1 MSSRYAPIAA
11 ATDARGLKRLAMACL
26 VLVATA
32 TVEAHEIGTTRID
45 AAFHPDGKYE
55 IALSAD
61 SETLLGRLELAAGGR
76 RSTGLAPPARLHAIQ
91 TLAPVLLDQMV
102 VSFDGLRVRPQ
113 FVRAALLPAANPS
126 ATPITITFG
135 GMIPPRAR
143 TFTWS
148 YELTYGSYALT
159 LHNETDNS
167 PTRQWLE
174 GDQQSQSFVLKERA
188 APLSRLQIARLYL
201 RLGFTHIVPEGVDHI
216 LFVLGIFLLSTRLRD
231 ILSQVTAFTIAHSIT
246 LALTM
251 YGLVSLPARVVE
263 PMIALSIA
271 YVAIE
276 NLFTSRVHAWR
287 VALVFCF
294 GLLHGMGFAGVL
306 RELGLPRS
314 EFATALITFN
324 VGVELGQL
332 TVIAGAWLFVA
343 SWARNKSW
351 YRTRL
356 VTSMSC
362 VIAAVGL
369 YWTVQ
374 RIML

>member
-1 MSSRYAPIAA
+1 MSDRFVPVSARTSAGLLQVLAVASFLLLAA
-11 ATDARGLKRLAMACL
+11 STI
-26 VLVATA
+26 
-32 TVEAHEIGTTRID
+32 EAHEIGTTRVD
-45 AAFHPDGKYE
+45 AAFHPDGRYE
-55 IALSAD
+55 IALTAD

-76 RSTGLAPPARLHAIQ
+76 RSTGVALPARLHAIE
-91 TLAPVLLDQMV
+91 TLAPTLLDQMFV
-102 VSFDGLRVRPQ
+102 RFDGVRMRPQ
-113 FVRAALLPAANPS
+113 LLRSALLPAASPNT
-126 ATPITITFG
+126 TPITVTFG
-135 GMIPPRAR
+135 GTIPPRAR

-148 YELTYGSYALT
+148 YGLTYGSYALT
-159 LHNETDNS
+159 LHNESDNT

-174 GDQQSQSFVLKERA
+174 GEQQSESFVLKERA
-188 APLSRLQIARLYL
+188 APLSRLQIAALYL

-276 NLFTSRVHAWR
+276 NLFTTRVHAWR

-332 TVIAGAWLFVA
+332 TVIACAWLLVA
-343 SWARNKSW
+343 SWARNRSW

-356 VTSMSC
+356 VTTASC

-374 RIML
+374 RIMM

>member
-1 MSSRYAPIAA
+1 MNRASARRDRANRPRLTVGATIA
-11 ATDARGLKRLAMACL
+11 
-26 VLVATA
+26 LVALLATM
-32 TVEAHEIGTTRID
+32 TVEAHEIGTTRVD
-45 AAFHPDGKYE
+45 AAFHPDGRYE
-55 IALSAD
+55 IALTAD
-61 SETLLGRLELAAGGR
+61 SETLLGRLELAAGGS
-76 RSTGLAPPARLHAIQ
+76 RSPAVPPQARLHAIE
-91 TLAPVLLDQMV
+91 TLAPTLLNQMFVRFDGVRVKPELVRSVLLPGTD
-102 VSFDGLRVRPQ
+102 
-113 FVRAALLPAANPS
+113 PS
-126 ATPITITFG
+126 AIPVTVTFG
-135 GMIPPRAR
+135 GAIPPRAR
-143 TFTWS
+143 TFTWG
-148 YELTYGSYALT
+148 YELTYGSYSLT
-159 LHNETDNS
+159 LHNETDNNL
-167 PTRQWLE
+167 TRQWLE
-174 GDQQSQSFVLKERA
+174 GEQQSAPFVLRERA

-201 RLGFTHIVPEGVDHI
+201 RLGFTHIVPDGVDHI

-231 ILSQVTAFTIAHSIT
+231 ILSQVTAFTVAHSIT

-251 YGLVSLPARVVE
+251 YGLVSLPSRVVE

-276 NLFTSRVHAWR
+276 NLFTSRVHSWR

-332 TVIAGAWLFVA
+332 TVIAAAWLLVA

-374 RIML
+374 RVML

>member
-1 MSSRYAPIAA
+1 MIRSFASAPSR
-11 ATDARGLKRLAMACL
+11 RLALLCGLLGMAFL
-26 VLVATA
+26 LVAPPA
-32 TVEAHEIGTTRID
+32 AEAHEIGTTRVD
-45 AAFHPDGKYE
+45 AAFYPDGRYE
-55 IALSAD
+55 VALTAD
-61 SETLLGRLELAAGGR
+61 SETLLGRLELAAGGH
-76 RSTGLAPPARLHAIQ
+76 RSTVPSPPARLRAIEA
-91 TLAPVLLDQMV
+91 LAPTLLGQMSV
-102 VSFDGLRVRPQ
+102 RFDGTPVTPRLLHSV
-113 FVRAALLPAANPS
+113 LLPAADPA

-135 GMIPPRAR
+135 GAIPRGARA
-143 TFTWS
+143 FTWS
-148 YELTYGSYALT
+148 YSLTYGSYALT
-159 LHNETDNS
+159 LHNEADNN

-174 GDQQSQSFVLKERA
+174 GEQQSQPFVPRERA
-188 APLSRLQIARLYL
+188 AVLSRLQIARLYL
-201 RLGFTHIVPEGVDHI
+201 RLGFTHIVPDGMDHI
-216 LFVLGIFLLSTRLRD
+216 LFVLGIFLLSTRMRD

-251 YGLVSLPARVVE
+251 YGLVSLPSRVVE
-263 PMIALSIA
+263 PMIALSIV

-276 NLFTSRVHAWR
+276 NLFTARVHAWR

-332 TVIAGAWLFVA
+332 TVIACAWLLVA

-356 VTSMSC
+356 VSSMSC

-374 RIML
+374 RIMLF

>member
-1 MSSRYAPIAA
+1 MKSRSLVEAQA
-11 ATDARGLKRLAMACL
+11 KRRCLETVFLSCLILA
-26 VLVATA
+26 ATA
-32 TVEAHEIGTTRID
+32 TAEGHEIGTTRVD
-45 AAFHPDGKYE
+45 AAFHPDGRYE
-55 IALSAD
+55 IALTAD
-61 SETLLGRLELAAGGR
+61 SETLLGRLELAAGGQ
-76 RSTGLAPPARLHAIQ
+76 RSPGVAPPARLRGIQ
-91 TLAPVLLDQMV
+91 RLAPVLLAQMSV
-102 VSFDGLRVRPQ
+102 RFDGLAVRPQ
-113 FVRAALLPAANPS
+113 LLRAVLLPAANPS

-135 GMIPPRAR
+135 GSIPPRAR

-148 YELTYGSYALT
+148 YQLTYGSYALT
-159 LHNETDNS
+159 LHNETDNN

-174 GDQQSQSFVLKERA
+174 GEQQSQPFVLRERT
-188 APLSRLQIARLYL
+188 APLSRLRIALLYL

-251 YGLVSLPARVVE
+251 YGLVSLSPRVVE

-332 TVIAGAWLFVA
+332 TVIACAWLLIA

-356 VTSMSC
+356 VVTMSC